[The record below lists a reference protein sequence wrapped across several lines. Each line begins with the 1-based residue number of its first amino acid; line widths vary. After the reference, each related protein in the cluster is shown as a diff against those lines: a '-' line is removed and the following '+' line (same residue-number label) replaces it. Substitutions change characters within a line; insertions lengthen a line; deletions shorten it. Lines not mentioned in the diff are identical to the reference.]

1 MASSIVKNYSMPFE
15 KLWVSLDVGVSY
27 DSDLDQVEEV
37 TMEVAK
43 EVLQEMNAT
52 DPESDEKVVKLRFHT
67 FGPSSIDFQVRMQ
80 VQNFRSQGRVRHQF
94 IKRLHKRFNEKG
106 IEIPFP
112 IRTLITKEK

>member
-1 MASSIVKNYSMPFE
+1 MASSIVKNYSMPIE
-15 KLWVSLDVGVSY
+15 KLWVSLDIGVSY

-43 EVLQEMNAT
+43 EVLAEMNAT
-52 DPESDEKVVKLRFHT
+52 DPESDEKVVKLRYHT
-67 FGPSSIDFQVRMQ
+67 FGSSSIDFQVRLQ

-112 IRTLITKEK
+112 IRTLITKE